1 MLTHE
6 ITKRDSY
13 KKIIT
18 RSCFFH
24 SWFAQDGKVDCGPT
38 SSQSN
43 SRLFPSGITIRI
55 SFRHGGVGL
64 ADHKWQAWNLLAQ
77 LRSNPDKTDS
87 ARKLASPNLTHIQ
100 KNITEQQALASQ
112 FTSIQNTLIPI
123 NRMVLLSFLNYMN
136 PFLDLLTDARFKW
149 FKVF

>member
-13 KKIIT
+13 KKNYNQILFFLFLICSRWQNWL
-18 RSCFFH
+18 RSH
-24 SWFAQDGKVDCGPT
+24 T
-38 SSQSN
+38 SQIN
-43 SRLFPSGITIRI
+43 SRLSPLGITIRI
-55 SFRHGGVGL
+55 SFGHSGVGL
-64 ADHKWQAWNLLAQ
+64 ADYKWQAWNLPAQ
-77 LRSNPDKTDS
+77 LRSNSDRTAG
-87 ARKLASPNLTHIQ
+87 ARKLVSPNLTHIQ

-123 NRMVLLSFLNYMN
+123 NRMVLLSFPNYMN